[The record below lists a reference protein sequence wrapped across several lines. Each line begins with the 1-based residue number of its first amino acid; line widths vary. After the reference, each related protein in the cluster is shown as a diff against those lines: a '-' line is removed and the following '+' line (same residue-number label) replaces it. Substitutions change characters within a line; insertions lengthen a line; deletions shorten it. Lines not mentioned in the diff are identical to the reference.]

1 MGLNRLLMV
10 KKKDTVENPVMTLMA
25 DWITGS
31 EQIGFMV
38 YGGQPQPNTVYIKG
52 NAYNI
57 KMLNT
62 RWMIDYNE
70 TISSIFFDDNATPCN
85 SIQLEINGVTHT
97 FTKNGTSY
105 QNDDAI
111 FEEGNTYTIKLI
123 STT

>member
-1 MGLNRLLMV
+1 MRRLFFGNV
-10 KKKDTVENPVMTLMA
+10 GGGGVNPIMTLTT
-25 DWITGS
+25 DWLSGS

-70 TISSIFFDDNATPCN
+70 TLSSIFFDGNATPCN
-85 SIQLEINGVTHT
+85 SIQLEINGVIHT
-97 FTKNGTSY
+97 FTKNDTSY
-105 QNDDAI
+105 RNDDAI
-111 FEEGNTYTIKLI
+111 FEEGKTYTIKLI

>member
-1 MGLNRLLMV
+1 MRRLFFGNV
-10 KKKDTVENPVMTLMA
+10 DGGVNPIMTLTA
-25 DWITGS
+25 DWLSGS

-70 TISSIFFDDNATPCN
+70 TLSSIFFDGNATPCN
-85 SIQLEINGVTHT
+85 SIQLEINGVIHT
-97 FTKNGTSY
+97 FTKNDTSY
-105 QNDDAI
+105 RNDDAI
-111 FEEGNTYTIKLI
+111 FEEGKTYTIKLI